1 MSYQVLI
8 EPLGET
14 IDVKEGQD
22 AALRAGVYMPYSC
35 GHGLYSTCKIDVL
48 EAKVD
53 LGDAQRM
60 LVYEIREGLLMGVG
74 GETMGKLGR

>member
-14 IDVKEGQD
+14 IDVKEGQKILD

-35 GHGLYSTCKIDVL
+35 GQGLYSTCKIDVL

-53 LGDAQRM
+53 LGDA
-60 LVYEIREGLLMGVG
+60 
-74 GETMGKLGR
+74 